1 MSFYFLGTTFLW
13 GFSPETY
20 GRDPEAT
27 LRSGYPSLAQVKVT
41 GTSGDLTKS
50 LGEHFP
56 THVRAPPDTP
66 LPGPTPLATSW
77 PSSFR
82 DPRPP
87 GLQPARASFKSF

>member
-56 THVRAPPDTP
+56 TLVRAPPDTP
-66 LPGPTPLATSW
+66 PPGPNAVGDLLAFILSGPAASW
-77 PSSFR
+77 PSTC
-82 DPRPP
+82 
-87 GLQPARASFKSF
+87 ARVL